1 MKNKAHHTKDRKKK
15 ISVNQNWEVI
25 NPDAAGIDLG
35 SAEHWVAVP
44 PDRDEESV
52 RCFGTFTSDLE
63 ALVQWLKGCRITS
76 VAMEATGVFWIPIF
90 QILERHGF
98 KVTLAN
104 ARHLKNVSGR
114 KSDIADCQWIQ
125 KLHTFGLIGGSFR
138 PADAYCVLRS
148 YARYRDEL
156 VSARSTQ
163 IQHMQKALQ
172 QMNLQLTQVLSDVTG
187 ESGLAIV
194 QAILEGKRDPV
205 EMAALAN
212 RRVKAPRAVIAKAL
226 VGDYRE
232 EHLFQ
237 LKIALELYQIYQA
250 KIRECDDKMI
260 AQLDRLPA
268 RVDLAAKPL
277 PPRFSEKKIDE
288 DLRLG
293 LYLKFGVDITA
304 IEGIGQQV
312 ALVLLSEVGADLSK
326 FPTVK
331 HWTSWLGLC
340 PDNRISGGKI
350 LSCRTRRVINRLSDV
365 LRMAATS
372 LERSKTAMGAY
383 YRRMKAKLGAAE
395 AVTAAAHKLARLL
408 YGVLTQGDGYI
419 RESLE
424 KYERRYQSSKLQ
436 NLKKMAK
443 SLGCHIIEPQV
454 LVNCVS

>member
-365 LRMAATS
+365 LRMAATT

>member
-52 RCFGTFTSDLE
+52 RCFGTFTADLE

-90 QILERHGF
+90 QILEKHGF

-365 LRMAATS
+365 LRMAATT